1 MLLFFLSNNLFFFH
15 LLGNFLYVV
24 CCILWE
30 TVADDVI
37 LDFLCAYLAHHIVCA
52 SNSRIIYHSIMLIL
66 NKEVIA
72 TVFSWWKIDF
82 GELRSITL
90 VVFLSLSKECIVVA
104 VIFELVDA
112 LYVTNECQLFIIGLS
127 HMKAGLKCKGFYLL
141 NYLIFSAFLVLLSYF
156 FQVSF

>member
-1 MLLFFLSNNLFFFH
+1 M
-15 LLGNFLYVV
+15 
-24 CCILWE
+24 
-30 TVADDVI
+30 
-37 LDFLCAYLAHHIVCA
+37 
-52 SNSRIIYHSIMLIL
+52 
-66 NKEVIA
+66 
-72 TVFSWWKIDF
+72 
-82 GELRSITL
+82 

-156 FQVSF
+156 VQVSF